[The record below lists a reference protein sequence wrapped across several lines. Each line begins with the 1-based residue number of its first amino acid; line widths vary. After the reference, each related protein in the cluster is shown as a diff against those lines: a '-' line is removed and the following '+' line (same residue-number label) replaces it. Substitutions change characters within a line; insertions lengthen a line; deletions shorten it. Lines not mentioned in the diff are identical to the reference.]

1 MEGVIRS
8 TVETACVQCSVL
20 LGFQMCAAQCCWSLC
35 QGFLALEPWKIHITA
50 AGFPHLYEWNV
61 FCWKQGFSEL
71 LQVSLSLFTHRFV
84 LRHLRYPVVFQHSRL
99 YSEMEFMFSLPWS
112 WQHNTQLLAFPG
124 LPYQTDSGVN
134 LPNSVLVNKQSALYC
149 CFCSDS

>member
-1 MEGVIRS
+1 MLSEALWKQRVCSALCCWGFR
-8 TVETACVQCSVL
+8 CVQHNV
-20 LGFQMCAAQCCWSLC
+20 ADLC
-35 QGFLALEPWKIHITA
+35 VKGFLALEPWKIHITA

-61 FCWKQGFSEL
+61 FCWKQVFSEL

-99 YSEMEFMFSLPWS
+99 YSEMEFMFSLPRS
-112 WQHNTQLLAFPG
+112 WRHNTQLLAFPG